1 MNNQNN
7 LPVDFEAKI
16 VGKPVYSISA
26 SDLMQNFADAKLIVD
41 VALTEPAFVN
51 NYSAR
56 RFKFP
61 TPPTTGTHVLGAV
74 NGALQWIATEEC
86 P

>member
-26 SDLMQNFADAKLIVD
+26 SDLMRNFADAKLIVD
-41 VALTEPAFVN
+41 DAFTESAFVN
-51 NYSAR
+51 NYAAR
-56 RFKFP
+56 KFKFP

-74 NGALQWIATEEC
+74 NGTLQWIATEEC
-86 P
+86 

>member
-1 MNNQNN
+1 MNNQDN
-7 LPVDFEAKI
+7 LPVDFVAKI
-16 VGKPVYSISA
+16 VGAPVYSISA
-26 SDLMQNFADAKLIVD
+26 ADLMQNFADAKLLVD
-41 VALTEPAFVN
+41 DAFTEPAFVN

-74 NGALQWIATEEC
+74 NGSLQWLSTEEC
-86 P
+86 

>member
-26 SDLMQNFADAKLIVD
+26 SDLMKNFADAKLIVD
-41 VALTEPAFVN
+41 DALTEPAFVN
-51 NYSAR
+51 NYAAR
-56 RFKFP
+56 KFKFP
-61 TPPTTGTHVLGAV
+61 TPPTSGTHVLGAIS
-74 NGALQWIATEEC
+74 GALSWIATEEC
-86 P
+86 

>member
-1 MNNQNN
+1 MNNQDN

-26 SDLMQNFADAKLIVD
+26 SELMQNFADAKLIVD
-41 VALTEPAFVN
+41 DALTEPAFVN

-61 TPPTTGTHVLGAV
+61 TPPASGTHVLGSV
-74 NGALQWIATEEC
+74 GGVLTWIATEEC
-86 P
+86 

>member
-1 MNNQNN
+1 MNNQDN

-26 SDLMQNFADAKLIVD
+26 ADLMKNFADAKLLVD
-41 VALTEPAFVN
+41 DAFTEPAFVN

-61 TPPTTGTHVLGAV
+61 KPPTSGTYVLGAV
-74 NGALQWIATEEC
+74 EGELQWLSTEEC
-86 P
+86 

>member
-16 VGKPVYSISA
+16 VDKPVYSISA
-26 SDLMQNFADAKLIVD
+26 SDLMKNFADAKLIVD
-41 VALTEPAFVN
+41 DAFTESAFVN
-51 NYSAR
+51 NHAAR
-56 RFKFP
+56 KFKLP
-61 TPPTTGTHVLGAV
+61 APPKTGTHVLGSV

-86 P
+86 

>member
-1 MNNQNN
+1 MNHQDN
-7 LPVDFEAKI
+7 LPVDFVAQL

-26 SDLMQNFADAKLIVD
+26 ADLMQNFADAKLLVD
-41 VALTEPAFVN
+41 DAFTEPAFVN

-61 TPPTTGTHVLGAV
+61 KPPPSGTHVLAAV
-74 NGALQWIATEEC
+74 EGTLQWIATEAC
-86 P
+86 

>member
-41 VALTEPAFVN
+41 DAFLETTYVN
-51 NYSAR
+51 NYAAR
-56 RFKFP
+56 KFRFPKPPASGTFVLGSSGGEF
-61 TPPTTGTHVLGAV
+61 TWLPTTD
-74 NGALQWIATEEC
+74 C
-86 P
+86 

>member
-1 MNNQNN
+1 MNHQDN
-7 LPVDFEAKI
+7 LPVDFVAKI

-26 SDLMQNFADAKLIVD
+26 ADLMQNFADAKLLVD
-41 VALTEPAFVN
+41 DAFTEPAFVN

-61 TPPTTGTHVLGAV
+61 KPPASGTHVLGV
-74 NGALQWIATEEC
+74 KNGTLQWIATEEC
-86 P
+86 

>member
-26 SDLMQNFADAKLIVD
+26 ADLMQNFADAKLLVD
-41 VALTEPAFVN
+41 DAFTEPAFVN

-61 TPPTTGTHVLGAV
+61 KPPASGTHVLAAV
-74 NGALQWIATEEC
+74 EGTLQWIATEAC
-86 P
+86 

>member
-41 VALTEPAFVN
+41 DAFTEPAFVN

-61 TPPTTGTHVLGAV
+61 TPPASGTYVLAAIS
-74 NGALQWIATEEC
+74 GALSWIATEEC

>member
-26 SDLMQNFADAKLIVD
+26 SDLMKNFADAKLIVD
-41 VALTEPAFVN
+41 DALTEPAFVN
-51 NYSAR
+51 NYATR
-56 RFKFP
+56 KFKFP
-61 TPPTTGTHVLGAV
+61 TPPTSGTHVLGAV
-74 NGALQWIATEEC
+74 SGTLTWIATEEC
-86 P
+86 